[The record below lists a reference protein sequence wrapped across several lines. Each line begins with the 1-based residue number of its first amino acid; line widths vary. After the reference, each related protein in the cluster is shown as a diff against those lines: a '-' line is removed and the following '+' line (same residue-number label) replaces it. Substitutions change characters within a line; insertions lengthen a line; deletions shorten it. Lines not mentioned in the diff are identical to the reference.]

1 MLAKAGIEL
10 KVKQLEV
17 GHAAGPL
24 ILTLRHELLHH
35 DQDEIQKF
43 SDQKETNFVRDSE
56 LVSCRGSC

>member
-10 KVKQLEV
+10 KVKQQEV
-17 GHAAGPL
+17 RHPTCPL
-24 ILTLRHELLHH
+24 ILPLRHELLHH

-56 LVSCRGSC
+56 LVSGRGSC